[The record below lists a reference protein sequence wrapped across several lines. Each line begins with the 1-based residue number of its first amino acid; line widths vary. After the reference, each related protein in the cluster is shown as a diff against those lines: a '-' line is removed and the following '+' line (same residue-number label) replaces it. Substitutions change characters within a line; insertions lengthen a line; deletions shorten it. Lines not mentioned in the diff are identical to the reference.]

1 MNIGL
6 VVFSLYIALMFFH
19 AWTGNKRIKNPVD
32 FNVAGRGLPGL
43 VIGLSFYASF
53 MSTNSFLGLAGR
65 SHSWGFSI
73 WGSGILFIVFAWL
86 SWRFIAPR
94 LRERTEELGALTLSD
109 YLGYAFNSKPYE
121 KAVSVVILLASIPFM
136 QAVFKGVSLVIQQL
150 TGLSPGLSLL
160 TAWFVVVV
168 YTVAGGFHA
177 VAKTD
182 VVQGVI
188 MVIASVCLPFSMIKA
203 GGGFQNLLEV
213 SSIDAGVNTVNVW
226 TMAPLGAV
234 LGIGL
239 AGGFKMMSEPRQ
251 VSRFFAIEKTEIK
264 KGQSIALWTLS
275 ISYLLILPV
284 GFLSR
289 GFLQGYTG
297 DLDKIVPTL
306 LSMPEVVHPLLGAV
320 FLAAFLAA
328 AMSSLDSILLAVS
341 GSIQRSLVGKTGT
354 TSQQELHLTRCI
366 VIFLSIV
373 PALLVLYNP
382 GEIIA
387 LTTLSGAVFGA
398 AFLPSLIHSLYR
410 KTKPVN
416 AAWASLFSGVFSVL
430 LWKFFVTVE
439 WAQLKIIHE
448 VVAGT
453 LISFIVFYLFKG
465 KDE

>member
-1 MNIGL
+1 MDIGL
-6 VVFSLYIALMFFH
+6 IIFILYIGLMFFH
-19 AWTGNKRIKNPVD
+19 AWTGNKKTKNPVD
-32 FNVAGRGLPGL
+32 FNVAGRNLPGF

-73 WGSGILFIVFAWL
+73 WGSGLLFILFAWL
-86 SWRFIAPR
+86 SWKFIAPK

-109 YLGYAFNSKPYE
+109 YLGYSFASKAYE
-121 KAVSVVILLASIPFM
+121 KAVSVVILVASIPFM
-136 QAVFKGVSLVIQQL
+136 QAVFKGVSLVVEQL
-150 TGLSPGLSLL
+150 TGLSPEASLL

-188 MVIASVCLPFSMIKA
+188 MVIASIALPLSMIKA
-203 GGGFQNLLEV
+203 GGGFGNLVEV
-213 SSIDAGVNTVNVW
+213 ASFDAGVNPVNIW

-251 VSRFFAIEKTEIK
+251 VSRFFAIGKNEIK
-264 KGQSIALWTLS
+264 KGQKIALLTLS
-275 ISYLLILPV
+275 VSYLLVLPV

-289 GFLQGYTG
+289 GFLKNYTG

-306 LSMPEVVHPLLGAV
+306 LSMPEVVNPILGSI

-328 AMSSLDSILLAVS
+328 AMSSLDSILLAVA
-341 GSIQRSLVGKTGT
+341 GSMQRSLLSRPK
-354 TSQQELHLTRCI
+354 SNPQQQLHLTRCI
-366 VIFLSIV
+366 VVFLSIV

-439 WAQLKIIHE
+439 WAQLKMIHE